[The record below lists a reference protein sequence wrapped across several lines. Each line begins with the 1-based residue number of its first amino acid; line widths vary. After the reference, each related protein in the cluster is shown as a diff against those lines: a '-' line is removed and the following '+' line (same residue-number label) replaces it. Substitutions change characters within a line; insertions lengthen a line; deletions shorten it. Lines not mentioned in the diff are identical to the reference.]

1 MADTSMR
8 IAGGSSAG
16 LPQGTGLPQ
25 GKKSAAGWLMYFA
38 GKHKIVY
45 SASVFTALLGVL
57 CGLAPYFIM
66 GAMVAEL
73 LRGNRN
79 YPYYLAM
86 CLWILALWLGHFP

>member
-45 SASVFTALLGVL
+45 SASVLQHCWEYCADW
-57 CGLAPYFIM
+57 
-66 GAMVAEL
+66 
-73 LRGNRN
+73 LRTSSWG
-79 YPYYLAM
+79 P
-86 CLWILALWLGHFP
+86 W